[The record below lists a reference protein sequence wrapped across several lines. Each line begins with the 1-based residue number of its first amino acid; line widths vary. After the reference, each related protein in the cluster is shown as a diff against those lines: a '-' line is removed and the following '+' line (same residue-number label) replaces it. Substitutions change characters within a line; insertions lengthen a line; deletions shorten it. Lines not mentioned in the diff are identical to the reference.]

1 MALMNLLIAIFIDE
15 LFKQTEK
22 SDQKKSKAEIE
33 IRKRKLEICSQAI
46 MDFDLN
52 GDGELQ
58 PSELKAA
65 HLPTHTEMA
74 LTDNLTAR
82 PSWLFLTKTWH
93 WPSALKTLE
102 CPSTC
107 CRTRWI

>member
-1 MALMNLLIAIFIDE
+1 MNLLIAIFIDE

-22 SDQKKSKAEIE
+22 SDQKKSKAELE

-58 PSELKAA
+58 PVELKA
-65 HLPTHTEMA
+65 
-74 LTDNLTAR
+74 
-82 PSWLFLTKTWH
+82 S
-93 WPSALKTLE
+93 
-102 CPSTC
+102 
-107 CRTRWI
+107 